1 VTNAQSPR
9 ARIHWADLAISI
21 PLDTSPYQ
29 IVDTMHLNK
38 VDLVFRM
45 LKLNQAYV
53 TDSGQLVGVISRSS
67 LRRFVANRVS
77 CCVQPMLVLW
87 LSF

>member
-1 VTNAQSPR
+1 MSQ
-9 ARIHWADLAISI
+9 IQWADLAISI

-45 LKLNQAYV
+45 LKVNQTYV

-67 LRRFVANRVS
+67 LRRFVAERVS
-77 CCVQPMLVLW
+77 CFGW
-87 LSF
+87 LLLDLCLLF